1 MLLCTAFDKSS
12 MGENLVI
19 VESPAKAKTIEKF
32 LGEHYTVKSSFGHIR
47 DLCKK
52 NLGIDTTKDFE
63 PEYIISDEKK
73 KVVSELKAAVKKA
86 QTVWLASDEDREGEA
101 IAWHLQETL
110 NLDPAKTKRIV
121 FHEITKNAILHA
133 IENPR
138 DIDMN
143 LVMAQQARRVLDRL
157 VGFEL
162 SPILWKK
169 IKPALSAGRVQSVA
183 LRLIVDRERE
193 IMNFK
198 SQSYFKVEG
207 QFHPEGTPARTKIK
221 GAVSRR
227 LSTLDEAQA
236 LLEACQQAT
245 FRISR
250 IEKKESNRTP
260 APPFTTSSL
269 QQEAARKFGFS
280 VGQTMSIAQKLYE
293 AGLITY
299 MRTDSTNLSQLAINT
314 AKACIEEQ
322 FGPEYSKPRQYKTH
336 SKGAQ
341 EAHEAIRPTYI
352 DRETIEGTATERK
365 LYSLIWKRTVASQMA
380 DARLEKTTLTLSAAG
395 VKDDFV
401 SQAQQVLFDGF
412 LKLYIESKDD
422 EPENEDEETLLPPLS
437 LEQGMKTLEIQAT
450 ERYTLHPLRYTE
462 ASLVKKMEELGIGRP
477 STYAPTIS
485 TISNRGYILKDDRKG
500 EEKTITQLILKN
512 GAITSTTKRE
522 VFGSE
527 KGKLCPENIG
537 IVVTDFLASHFP
549 DILDY
554 GFTAHVEESFDAI
567 AAGEKEWVPTIRLFY
582 GPFHKLVEDTTQE
595 AAPTKAER
603 ELGVDPKTGKIVV
616 ARIGR
621 FGPLVQIGTNDD
633 PEKKFASLTK
643 GQLIENI
650 TLEEAL
656 QLFALPRQLGEWNG
670 KPISCAIGRF
680 GPYVK
685 YGSSFVSL
693 GKQYDPYT
701 VTLEEA
707 IGLIQ
712 ANEEK
717 NAKKE
722 ILDFPEAGIQVL
734 NGRFGPYIKQGKNN
748 YKIPKGTNPES
759 LTLEACQ
766 QIIEQ
771 TPTKAKK

>member
-52 NLGIDTTKDFE
+52 NLGIDTAKDFE

-380 DARLEKTTLTLSAAG
+380 DARLEKTTLTLSAVG

-748 YKIPKGTNPES
+748 YKIPKGTNPET

-771 TPTKAKK
+771 TPTQAKK

>member
-52 NLGIDTTKDFE
+52 NLGIDTAKDFE

-380 DARLEKTTLTLSAAG
+380 DARLEKTTLTLSAVG

-748 YKIPKGTNPES
+748 YKIPKGTNPET

>member
-1 MLLCTAFDKSS
+1 M
-12 MGENLVI
+12 
-19 VESPAKAKTIEKF
+19 
-32 LGEHYTVKSSFGHIR
+32 
-47 DLCKK
+47 
-52 NLGIDTTKDFE
+52 
-63 PEYIISDEKK
+63 
-73 KVVSELKAAVKKA
+73 
-86 QTVWLASDEDREGEA
+86 
-101 IAWHLQETL
+101 QETL

-748 YKIPKGTNPES
+748 YKIPKGTNPET

>member
-1 MLLCTAFDKSS
+1 MLLCTAFDKLS

-47 DLCKK
+47 DLSKK
-52 NLGIDTTKDFE
+52 NLGIDTTNDFE
-63 PEYIISDEKK
+63 PEYIVSDEKK

-86 QTVWLASDEDREGEA
+86 KTVWLASDEDREGEA

-110 NLDPAKTKRIV
+110 HLDPAKTKRIV

-169 IKPALSAGRVQSVA
+169 IKPSLSAGRVQSVA

-207 QFHPEGTPARTKIK
+207 LFHPEGTPDRTKIK
-221 GAVSRR
+221 GAVNRR
-227 LSTLDEAQA
+227 LGSLNEAQN
-236 LLEACQQAT
+236 LLEACQQAS

-280 VGQTMSIAQKLYE
+280 VSQTMSIAQKLYE

-395 VKDDFV
+395 VKDDFI

-422 EPENEDEETLLPPLS
+422 EPEGDDEETLLPPLS
-437 LEQGMKTLEIQAT
+437 LEQGMSTLEIQAT
-450 ERYTLHPLRYTE
+450 ERYTQHPLRYTE

-500 EEKTITQLILKN
+500 EEKTITQLILQN
-512 GAITSTTKRE
+512 GTITTTTRRE

-567 AAGEKEWVPTIRLFY
+567 AAGQQAWVPTIRLFY
-582 GPFHKLVEDTTQE
+582 GPFHQSVENTTQE

-603 ELGVDPKTGKIVV
+603 ELGVDPKTGKIVT

-633 PEKKFASLTK
+633 PDKKFASLTK

-656 QLFALPRQLGEWNG
+656 QLFALPRQLGEWQE
-670 KPISCAIGRF
+670 KPVSCAIGRF

-685 YGSSFVSL
+685 YGSNFVSL

-701 VTLEEA
+701 ITLEEA

-712 ANEEK
+712 AHEEK

-748 YKIPKGTNPES
+748 YKIPKDTDPQT

-766 QIIEQ
+766 QIIQQ

>member
-1 MLLCTAFDKSS
+1 MLLCTAFDKLS

-47 DLCKK
+47 DLSKK
-52 NLGIDTTKDFE
+52 NLGIDTTNDFE
-63 PEYIISDEKK
+63 PEYIVSDEKK

-86 QTVWLASDEDREGEA
+86 KTVWLASDEDREGEA

-110 NLDPAKTKRIV
+110 HLDPAKTKRIV

-169 IKPALSAGRVQSVA
+169 IKPSLSAGRVQSVA

-207 QFHPEGTPARTKIK
+207 LFHPEGTPDRTKIK
-221 GAVSRR
+221 GAVNRR
-227 LSTLDEAQA
+227 LGSLDEAQN
-236 LLEACQQAT
+236 LLEACQQAS

-280 VGQTMSIAQKLYE
+280 VSQTMSIAQKLYE

-395 VKDDFV
+395 VKDDFI

-422 EPENEDEETLLPPLS
+422 EPEGDDEETLLPPLS
-437 LEQGMKTLEIQAT
+437 LEQGMSTLEIQAT
-450 ERYTLHPLRYTE
+450 ERYTQHPLRYTE

-567 AAGEKEWVPTIRLFY
+567 AAGQQAWVPTIRLFY
-582 GPFHKLVEDTTQE
+582 GPFHQSVENTTQE

-603 ELGVDPKTGKIVV
+603 ELGVDPKTGKTVT

-633 PEKKFASLTK
+633 PDKKFASLTK

-656 QLFALPRQLGEWNG
+656 QLFALPRQLGEWQE
-670 KPISCAIGRF
+670 KPVSCAIGRF

-685 YGSSFVSL
+685 YGSNFVSL

-701 VTLEEA
+701 ITLEEA

-712 ANEEK
+712 AHEEK

-748 YKIPKGTNPES
+748 YKIPKNTDPQT

-766 QIIEQ
+766 QIIQQ

>member
-52 NLGIDTTKDFE
+52 NLGIDTAKDFE

-748 YKIPKGTNPES
+748 YKIPKGTNPET

>member
-52 NLGIDTTKDFE
+52 NLGIDTAKDFE

-280 VGQTMSIAQKLYE
+280 VGQTMSIAQKRYE
-293 AGLITY
+293 AGLFTY
-299 MRTDSTNLSQLAINT
+299 MRPDSTNLSQLAINT

-748 YKIPKGTNPES
+748 YKIPKGTNPET

>member
-52 NLGIDTTKDFE
+52 NLGIDTAKDFE

-512 GAITSTTKRE
+512 GAITSTTTRE

-748 YKIPKGTNPES
+748 YKIPKGTNPET

>member
-1 MLLCTAFDKSS
+1 MLLCTAFDKLS

-47 DLCKK
+47 DLSKK

-63 PEYIISDEKK
+63 PEYIVSDEKK

-86 QTVWLASDEDREGEA
+86 KTVWLASDEDREGEA

-110 NLDPAKTKRIV
+110 HLDPAKTKRIV

-169 IKPALSAGRVQSVA
+169 IKPSLSAGRVQSVA

-207 QFHPEGTPARTKIK
+207 LFHPEGTPDRTKIK
-221 GAVSRR
+221 GAVNRR
-227 LSTLDEAQA
+227 LGSLDEAQN
-236 LLEACQQAT
+236 LLEACQQAS

-280 VGQTMSIAQKLYE
+280 VSQTMSIAQKLYE

-395 VKDDFV
+395 VKDDFI

-422 EPENEDEETLLPPLS
+422 EPEGDDEETLLPPLS
-437 LEQGMKTLEIQAT
+437 LEQGMSTLEIQAT
-450 ERYTLHPLRYTE
+450 ERYTQHPLRYTE

-500 EEKTITQLILKN
+500 EEKTITQLILQN
-512 GAITSTTKRE
+512 GTITTTSRRE

-567 AAGEKEWVPTIRLFY
+567 AAGQQAWVPTIRLFY
-582 GPFHKLVEDTTQE
+582 GPFHQSVENTTQE

-603 ELGVDPKTGKIVV
+603 ELGVDPKTGKTVT

-633 PEKKFASLTK
+633 PDKKFASLTK

-656 QLFALPRQLGEWNG
+656 QLFALPRQLGEWQE
-670 KPISCAIGRF
+670 KPVSCAIGRF

-685 YGSSFVSL
+685 YGSNFVSL

-701 VTLEEA
+701 ITLEEA

-712 ANEEK
+712 AHEEK

-748 YKIPKGTNPES
+748 YKIPKDTDPQT

-766 QIIEQ
+766 QIIQQ

>member
-1 MLLCTAFDKSS
+1 MLLCTAFDKLS

-47 DLCKK
+47 DLSKK

-63 PEYIISDEKK
+63 PEYIVSDEKK

-86 QTVWLASDEDREGEA
+86 KTVWLASDEDREGEA

-110 NLDPAKTKRIV
+110 HLDPAKTKRIV

-143 LVMAQQARRVLDRL
+143 LVMAQQARRILDRL

-169 IKPALSAGRVQSVA
+169 IKPSLSAGRVQSVA

-207 QFHPEGTPARTKIK
+207 LFHPEGTPDRTKIK
-221 GAVSRR
+221 GAVNRR
-227 LSTLDEAQA
+227 LGSLDEAQN
-236 LLEACQQAT
+236 LLEACQQAS

-280 VGQTMSIAQKLYE
+280 VSQTMSIAQKLYE

-395 VKDDFV
+395 VKDDFI

-422 EPENEDEETLLPPLS
+422 EPEGDDEETLLPPLS
-437 LEQGMKTLEIQAT
+437 LEQGMSTLEIQAT
-450 ERYTLHPLRYTE
+450 ERYTQHPLRYTE

-500 EEKTITQLILKN
+500 EEKTITQLILQN
-512 GAITSTTKRE
+512 GTITTTTRRE

-567 AAGEKEWVPTIRLFY
+567 AAGQQAWVPTIRLFY
-582 GPFHKLVEDTTQE
+582 GPFHQSVENTTQE

-603 ELGVDPKTGKIVV
+603 ELGVDPKTGKTVT

-633 PEKKFASLTK
+633 PDKKFASLTK

-656 QLFALPRQLGEWNG
+656 QLFALPRQLGEWQE
-670 KPISCAIGRF
+670 KPVSCAIGRF

-685 YGSSFVSL
+685 YGSNFVSL

-701 VTLEEA
+701 ITLEEA

-712 ANEEK
+712 AHEEK

-748 YKIPKGTNPES
+748 YKIPKDTDPQT

-766 QIIEQ
+766 QIIQQ